1 MDSIA
6 AKIFFFI
13 LFPFRWKRNSGAI
26 LQNYIISVTI
36 CQSER
41 SLLLC
46 FCGGIFLTLFAVY
59 VKIKYKVRREEEMT
73 LIQRLKEPKEGSFAE
88 VFKYKDLLVQLVTR
102 DIKLKYRRSFL
113 GYVWSILNP
122 LLIMIIMAAVFSF
135 LFRREIVYFPI
146 YLLAGRSMFE
156 FVNTA
161 VSKSLNAITDNTSLL
176 KKTYVSKFMFP
187 LAKITAA
194 MVDFVFSLG
203 ALILVML
210 FYSIKDGVMLFSPWN
225 LGIVT
230 VILQGYIFAMGLGFL
245 LAQLHVFFRDIKYIY
260 NAVSIM
266 WMYCSAI
273 FYDVGM
279 LYEKAQE
286 QIAQGAVPF
295 AQYLAWI
302 IERLNPMYIYI
313 KEFRFFIWAPTAG
326 DLPTWAVPDG
336 WDILLGIV
344 YALAMFVIGSFFFKR
359 NQDKFILYV

>member
-1 MDSIA
+1 
-6 AKIFFFI
+6 
-13 LFPFRWKRNSGAI
+13 
-26 LQNYIISVTI
+26 
-36 CQSER
+36 
-41 SLLLC
+41 
-46 FCGGIFLTLFAVY
+46 
-59 VKIKYKVRREEEMT
+59 MT
-73 LIQRLKEPKEGSFAE
+73 LAQRLKEPKEGSFRE

-122 LLIMIIMAAVFSF
+122 LLIMIIMAVVFSF

-161 VSKSLNAITDNTSLL
+161 VSKSLNSITDNTSLL

-187 LAKITAA
+187 LSKITAS

-203 ALILVML
+203 ALIIVMV
-210 FYSIKDGVMLFSPWN
+210 FYSIKDGTVLFSPWN
-225 LGIVT
+225 LGIVP
-230 VILQGYIFAMGLGFL
+230 VIIQGYIFAMGLGFL

-279 LYEKAQE
+279 FYEKAQE
-286 QIAQGAVPF
+286 QLTSGAVPI

-302 IERLNPMYIYI
+302 IERLNPLYIYI
-313 KEFRFFIWAPTAG
+313 KEFRFFIWAPMAG
-326 DLPTWAVPDG
+326 ELPAWAVPDI
-336 WDILLGIV
+336 WDVLLGVV
-344 YALAMFVIGSFFFKR
+344 YALLMFAIGTFFFR
-359 NQDKFILYV
+359 RSQDKFILYI